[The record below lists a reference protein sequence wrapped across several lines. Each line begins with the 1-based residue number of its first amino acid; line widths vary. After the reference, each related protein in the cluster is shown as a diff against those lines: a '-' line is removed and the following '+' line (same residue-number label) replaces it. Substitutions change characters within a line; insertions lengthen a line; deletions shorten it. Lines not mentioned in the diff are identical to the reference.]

1 MSKTLEKDG
10 SRIDRASQLIL
21 EALNGDKEWA
31 RGKRLR
37 EAAEL
42 SQNTQVFYRVE
53 EHLEPAGLVEEA
65 ARTGREGYVEPRRF
79 RLTDEGKEWV
89 TEQAS
94 ALAVPATRE
103 ETQKKAGAAYE
114 VAESARSSVQNYRKK
129 VSRVKKRVEE
139 LDKAVAEIGN
149 RQQGTEMHQVTVSRR
164 SSDNEEGLEELTER
178 VEELERSIGDLE
190 DETSSMMRRTREA
203 GEERDAS
210 LREDLAEVR
219 ELAERANRSWLDR
232 LLGR

>member
-10 SRIDRASQLIL
+10 KRIDRASQLIL
-21 EALNGDKEWA
+21 EALNGDVEWV

-53 EHLEPAGLVEEA
+53 EHLEPAGLVQEA

-79 RLTDEGKEWV
+79 RLTDEGKKWV
-89 TEQAS
+89 EEQAS

-114 VAESARSSVQNYRKK
+114 AAESARSSVQNYRKRVHRMK
-129 VSRVKKRVEE
+129 NEVSE
-139 LDKAVAEIGN
+139 LDEAVGEIGN
-149 RQQGTEMHQVTVSRR
+149 RQRGTEMHQVTVSRR
-164 SSDNEEGLEELTER
+164 SAANEEAVEALAER
-178 VEELERSIGDLE
+178 VEKMEESIEDLE
-190 DETSSMMRRTREA
+190 DEASSMVRRTREA
-203 GEERDAS
+203 GEERDES
-210 LREDLAEVR
+210 LRGDLAEVR

-232 LLGR
+232 LFGG